1 MGFLGPVI
9 AAVVG
14 VAGSIATGIIGGKRA
29 EEAAREAEARQ
40 REAEVEAQM
49 RAYEHDIAVWRE
61 QASILESLRKER
73 EAKAIDK
80 QTSLSNV
87 TTWIALGIAG
97 AVAIIGI
104 RLFMKG

>member
-1 MGFLGPVI
+1 MGFWPVV

-14 VAGSIATGIIGGKRA
+14 VAGSIATNLIGGKRA
-29 EEAAREAEARQ
+29 EDAAKAAEHRQ

-49 RAYEHDIAVWRE
+49 RAYEHDIDVWRE
-61 QASILESLRKER
+61 QAKILDSLRKDR

-80 QTSLSNV
+80 QTTLSNV

-104 RLFMKG
+104 RLFMK